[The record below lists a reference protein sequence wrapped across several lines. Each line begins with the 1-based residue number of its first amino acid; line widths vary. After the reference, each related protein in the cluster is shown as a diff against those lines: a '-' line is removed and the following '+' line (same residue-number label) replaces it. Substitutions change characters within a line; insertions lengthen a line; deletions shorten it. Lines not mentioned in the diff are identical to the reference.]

1 VRKIFRPVIEK
12 HRVDLVLQG
21 HDHSYGRSGL
31 MMGAEDAAG
40 SESNAMR
47 GNTVYVVSVSGP
59 KMYEVDDRAWM
70 EVRGGQTQLFQVIDV
85 ANDAIRYEAIT
96 ATGERF
102 DAFEIRRE
110 GSQNRL
116 VAPGSMTTLDSNAP
130 LAGWLIAAALVVGI
144 PVALLAIRS
153 ARKLKAT

>member
-1 VRKIFRPVIEK
+1 
-12 HRVDLVLQG
+12 
-21 HDHSYGRSGL
+21 
-31 MMGAEDAAG
+31 
-40 SESNAMR
+40 
-47 GNTVYVVSVSGP
+47 
-59 KMYEVDDRAWM
+59 MYEVDDRAWM

-116 VAPGSMTTLDSNAP
+116 VASGSMTPIDSNAP